1 MNHADP
7 FILVLMLT
15 LMALVLCCFWRAKKG
30 KLSYVRQISGVG
42 AMEEA
47 VGRATEMGKP
57 ILFVVGDTGNI
68 QDIVTHTTMAVL
80 AHVARMAARMRT
92 RLVVLMSVPE
102 VYPLAEA
109 TVRQAYMSEGAPELF
124 NGAEQVRFLSNNA
137 VVFAAGVARF
147 VEEERPGCVI
157 LFGGFQFTSLLLAE
171 PGARLGILQIAG
183 DPGLSQMPFFV
194 CTCDHTIIGEEFFA
208 AGAFVSSDPRIR
220 NSLLSQDLIKAVFV
234 SIILAALL
242 WMMVRPCP
250 TAMNPAASG
259 MVDTA
264 PTNHHCLLTLLKSYQ

>member
-1 MNHADP
+1 MSHADW
-7 FILVLMLT
+7 FITLLMLT
-15 LMALVLCCFWRAKKG
+15 LMASVLFCYWRAKKG
-30 KLSYVRQISGVG
+30 KLSYIRQISGVA

-47 VGRATEMGKP
+47 VGCATEMGKP
-57 ILFVVGDTGNI
+57 ILFIVGETGI
-68 QDIVTHTTMAVL
+68 QDIITHTGMAVL
-80 AHVARMAARMRT
+80 SHVGRLAARMRT

-124 NGAEQVRFLSNNA
+124 NGTEQVRFLSSDG
-137 VVFAAGVARF
+137 VVFAAGVSRF

-157 LFGGFQFTSLLLAE
+157 FFGGFSFTALLLTE

-183 DPGLSQMPFFV
+183 DPSLFQVPFFV

-208 AGAFVSSDPRIR
+208 AGAFVSPDPRMR

-234 SIILAALL
+234 SIILAGLL
-242 WMMVRPCP
+242 WMVVSPCP
-250 TAMNPAASG
+250 EIRDPDAPAGSAT
-259 MVDTA
+259 VA
-264 PTNHHCLLTLLKSYQ
+264 PSNHHCLATLLKRYR